1 MPHVPQCTHRHT
13 HTLFK
18 IIPWC
23 HHSYFTNNGP
33 HVCSALHGCVK
44 RWDWAACPVKK
55 VHCKFLFI
63 SSSCNLRP
71 RCAGDRRNSQINSLF
86 SISFPYVYSTSISI
100 NHHLSSKQIIFLLNG
115 QVLDYAGWGSGYC
128 PGRTGNSVLHLMLLN
143 IQHLTRNKATC

>member
-115 QVLDYAGWGSGYC
+115 QVAVRLCRMGLRPHMASHRSEGQETVYC
-128 PGRTGNSVLHLMLLN
+128 
-143 IQHLTRNKATC
+143 I